1 MFSCHGLAGVAGAL
15 LTGVFATKAAN
26 PAGGNGLLYGNPAQ
40 MGVQLI
46 AILAAIAISVVG
58 TVVFIFLL
66 KATIGVKAGVRE
78 QLTGLDLSEHGEEAY
93 FGDVGGTA
101 APGSSLGEGVI
112 VSTSVVAKK
121 SAAMAS

>member
-1 MFSCHGLAGVAGAL
+1 

-26 PAGGNGLLYGNPAQ
+26 PAGGNGLLYGNPGQ

-58 TVVFIFLL
+58 TVVFMLLL

-112 VSTSVVAKK
+112 VSTAPASGMKK
-121 SAAMAS
+121 AMAS